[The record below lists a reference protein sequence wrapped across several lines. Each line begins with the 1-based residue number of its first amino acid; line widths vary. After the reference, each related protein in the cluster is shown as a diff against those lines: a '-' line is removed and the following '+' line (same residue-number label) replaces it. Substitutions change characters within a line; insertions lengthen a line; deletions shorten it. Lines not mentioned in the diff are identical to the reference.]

1 MNRLLRIISIL
12 FPDKFYLKLKFLIKM
27 KKRLNLKEPKTF
39 NEKLQWLK
47 LNDRKDI
54 YTTMVDKHK
63 VKKYV
68 ADKIGEEYII
78 PTLGVYDKFDEID
91 FSKLPNKFVIKCTH
105 DSGGVIIV
113 KDKNKLDLKSARKK
127 INKFL
132 RTNFYYCGREWP
144 YKNVKPRIII
154 EKYMSDKDQD
164 ELNDYKF
171 FNFNG
176 IPKIILV
183 CSERSKKL
191 KETWF
196 NEKFERLNLIEGG
209 HDIDNSISKPKELD
223 EMIELSKKLS
233 KGIPFVRTDFYRID
247 NKVFFGEIT
256 FYPASGFE
264 KFEPEKWDKELGDLI
279 ELPKK

>member
-1 MNRLLRIISIL
+1 
-12 FPDKFYLKLKFLIKM
+12 
-27 KKRLNLKEPKTF
+27 
-39 NEKLQWLK
+39 
-47 LNDRKDI
+47 
-54 YTTMVDKHK
+54 
-63 VKKYV
+63 
-68 ADKIGEEYII
+68 
-78 PTLGVYDKFDEID
+78 
-91 FSKLPNKFVIKCTH
+91 
-105 DSGGVIIV
+105 
-113 KDKNKLDLKSARKK
+113 
-127 INKFL
+127 
-132 RTNFYYCGREWP
+132 
-144 YKNVKPRIII
+144 
-154 EKYMSDKDQD
+154 MSDKDQD

>member
-78 PTLGVYDKFDEID
+78 PTLGVYDKFENIE
-91 FSKLPNKFVIKCTH
+91 FNELPNEFVIKCTH

-113 KDKNKLDLKSARKK
+113 NDKNKININKIRKK
-127 INKFL
+127 INRNIKK
-132 RTNFYYCGREWP
+132 NFYFYGR
-144 YKNVKPRIII
+144 
-154 EKYMSDKDQD
+154 
-164 ELNDYKF
+164 
-171 FNFNG
+171 
-176 IPKIILV
+176 
-183 CSERSKKL
+183 
-191 KETWF
+191 
-196 NEKFERLNLIEGG
+196 
-209 HDIDNSISKPKELD
+209 
-223 EMIELSKKLS
+223 
-233 KGIPFVRTDFYRID
+233 
-247 NKVFFGEIT
+247 
-256 FYPASGFE
+256 
-264 KFEPEKWDKELGDLI
+264 
-279 ELPKK
+279 